1 MKTVEIKNRDMCWHI
16 AADIHYPPGFVESRK
31 YPAIISAHPIGSCK
45 EQTSGNVY
53 GEALAKEG
61 FVVIAFDASFQG
73 ASGGEPRFIED
84 PTLRVEDF
92 RHVADYLV
100 TLPYVDEDRIGVLGI
115 CGGGGYAISAA
126 MTERRIKAVGT
137 IVGANYGRL
146 MRGNFSGLNPIGL
159 LEKVAAQR
167 TAEAR
172 GAEWHVDDLLP
183 PSVDAAKKAGLTD
196 IDVLEATD
204 YYRTPRGQKPHGRNR
219 SLLSHQAAAISWDAF
234 HLAEVLLTQPL
245 MVVVGDKPGAF
256 GSYRDGCEIIERA
269 ASKEKELVV
278 AEGWSH
284 YDLYDHPEPVG
295 LALKKLIPF
304 FEKHLAATAKVPLAA
319 E

>member
-1 MKTVEIKNRDMCWHI
+1 MQTVNIQNNDMAWHI
-16 AADIHYPPGFVESRK
+16 AADIHFPPNFNERHR

-53 GEALAKEG
+53 GQALAKEG
-61 FVVIAFDASFQG
+61 FVVIAFDRSFQG

-84 PTLRVEDF
+84 PTLSVEDF

-100 TLPYVDEDRIGVLGI
+100 TLPYIDEDRIGVLGI
-115 CGGGGYAISAA
+115 CGGGGYAINAA

-137 IVGANYGRL
+137 VTGANYGRL
-146 MRGNFSGLNPIGL
+146 MRGGFTNLDPITA
-159 LEKVAAQR
+159 LERMAKQR

-172 GAEWHVDDLLP
+172 GQSLHVDDLLP
-183 PSVDAAKKAGLTD
+183 PSVEAGKQAGIKD

-204 YYRTPRGQKPHGRNR
+204 YYRTPRGQKPNGRNR
-219 SLLSHQAAAISWDAF
+219 SLLSHQAAAVSWDAF

-245 MVVVGDKPGAF
+245 MVVVGDKVGAF
-256 GSYRDGCEIIERA
+256 GAYRDGCEIIERA
-269 ASKEKELVV
+269 ASKRKELVV

-284 YDLYDHPEPVG
+284 YDLYDQPQPVKI
-295 LALKKLIPF
+295 ALDKLIPF
-304 FEKHLAATAKVPLAA
+304 YKKHL
-319 E
+319 